1 MIKNPQNTKSFS
13 FGYEHPSNAEVTI
26 AQVFSDRDSVVI
38 AYSNDAGAV
47 LDADWFSKAEHPEL
61 NDIVREMP
69 NDDVWDMQI
78 ILSLL
83 EPVDPTE
90 YAVDYT
96 PAWQWAGPWVDTSK
110 SVFRNAPAA
119 YQAAS

>member
-13 FGYEHPSNAEVTI
+13 FRFEHSSNAEVTT

-78 ILSLL
+78 VLSLI
-83 EPVDPTE
+83 EPVDPNE
-90 YAVDYT
+90 YAVDPKPT
-96 PAWQWAGPWVDTSK
+96 WKWAGVWQDPGTP
-110 SVFRNAPAA
+110 VFFNLPAA